1 MGQSER
7 YVHLSVS
14 YVFFVTFDFYS
25 LLSSV
30 NTLLFLGVDLVTWL
44 KTVHLGDLNWC
55 KISSPKMYLYILC
68 NMVTF
73 RNQLMSNL

>member
-1 MGQSER
+1 MGQSQR

-30 NTLLFLGVDLVTWL
+30 NTLLFLGVDLVIWL

-55 KISSPKMYLYILC
+55 KIFFPE
-68 NMVTF
+68 NVPVHF
-73 RNQLMSNL
+73 MSHGNF